1 MTRSPA
7 ETAVRRLLNGLRK
20 VAAGLRPFNES
31 VWPGVENDLL
41 VAHRSIYRFF
51 AGFVAGRDVLDAG
64 CGTGYGSAVLADAR
78 ARSVLGVDVDRLS
91 VAYARRSFRRPNLE
105 FRRADCERL
114 ELPPSS
120 VDLAVSSNVLEHLRE
135 PQMFLEALHLIL
147 RPGGEALVAV
157 PPIFSQHDLELHQG
171 IGYHR
176 SNLTVSAWSELLHAT
191 GWRVEVFRHDHPRA
205 GRIDF
210 ASPFAATTQDDEFS
224 FSPADLA
231 SVERELPITVIFR
244 LTGPNA

>member
-64 CGTGYGSAVLADAR
+64 CGTGYGSAVLADAG

-91 VAYARRSFRRPNLE
+91 VAYAQRRFRRANLT
-105 FRRADCERL
+105 FRRADCEQL
-114 ELPPSS
+114 ELPVIRRP
-120 VDLAVSSNVLEHLRE
+120 VGLLEH
-135 PQMFLEALHLIL
+135 A
-147 RPGGEALVAV
+147 
-157 PPIFSQHDLELHQG
+157 
-171 IGYHR
+171 
-176 SNLTVSAWSELLHAT
+176 
-191 GWRVEVFRHDHPRA
+191 RA
-205 GRIDF
+205 PAG
-210 ASPFAATTQDDEFS
+210 AATV
-224 FSPADLA
+224 PGVA
-231 SVERELPITVIFR
+231 SQPDATPR
-244 LTGPNA
+244 

>member
-1 MTRSPA
+1 MTRSPE

-20 VAAGLRPFNES
+20 VAVGLRPFNES

-64 CGTGYGSAVLADAR
+64 CGTGYGSAVLADAG
-78 ARSVLGVDVDRLS
+78 ARSVLGIDLDRLS

-114 ELPPSS
+114 ELSPSS
-120 VDLAVSSNVLEHLRE
+120 VDIVVASNMLEHLRD
-135 PQMFLEALHLIL
+135 PPRFLKSLHGLL
-147 RPGGEALVAV
+147 RSGGEALVAV
-157 PPIFSQHDLELHQG
+157 PPIISDRDLELHG
-171 IGYHR
+171 RIGYHR
-176 SNLTVSAWSELLHAT
+176 SNLTVSAWFKLFRDA
-191 GWRVEVFRHDHPRA
+191 GWQVGVFRHDHPQA

-210 ASPFAATTQDDEFS
+210 ASPFAATTQDDEFT

-231 SVERELPITVIFR
+231 SVEREVPITVIFR
-244 LTGPNA
+244 LTEPHA